1 MLTLLSDY
9 KRMTSSASHQE
20 SQARKSIP
28 FWRDERVL
36 QAAAQVIS
44 AIIVIGALIWVG
56 VNVLEAAK
64 QRGLS
69 LGFDFIN
76 DPAGFPISESVIP
89 FDDSYPFGTAFLV
102 GLLNTLKVSI
112 IGILLAT
119 ILGILVG
126 LARLSTNWLV
136 NKIALAYIEL
146 HRNVPLLVLLFI
158 WYFGIFNKL
167 PPAKGSLELP
177 GPMYINQRGLYLSWP
192 RLTETGDAFAIS
204 LLIGLILAII
214 VWIYLR
220 RLRERSGR
228 STYFAGVSL
237 AVILVSALLG
247 LMLSAWQ
254 PLWIDIP
261 VFEGFNFSGGLR
273 LTPEFAALLVGLV
286 MYTAAFIAEVVR
298 AGIQA
303 VDFGQ
308 MEAAK
313 AVGLRPMQTLGLVI
327 IPQAMRVIIPPLI
340 SQFLNLTKNSSLA
353 LAIGYAD
360 VFNVGRIMINQAGRA
375 VPVFGMVMVTYLVL
389 SLITSLILN
398 LYNRKFQI
406 SERAA

>member
-1 MLTLLSDY
+1 
-9 KRMTSSASHQE
+9 MTSSTSNRK

-36 QAAAQVIS
+36 KAAAQVIS

-56 VNVLEAAK
+56 VNVLEAAE

-76 DPAGFPISESVIP
+76 EPAGFPISESVIP

-119 ILGILVG
+119 VLGTVVG

-146 HRNVPLLVLLFI
+146 HRNIPLLVLLFI
-158 WYFGIFNKL
+158 WYFAIFNKL
-167 PPAKGSLELP
+167 PPAQGSLELP
-177 GPMYINQRGLYLSWP
+177 GLIYLNQRGLYLAWP
-192 RLTETGDAFAIS
+192 RLTETGGVFAIS
-204 LLIGLILAII
+204 LLVGLILAII

-228 STYFAGVSL
+228 STYFAGVSF
-237 AVILVSALLG
+237 AIMLVSAVLG
-247 LMLSAWQ
+247 LALSAWQ
-254 PLWIDIP
+254 PLWIDTP
-261 VFEGFNFSGGLR
+261 VFEGFNFTGGLR

-303 VDFGQ
+303 VDLGQ

-313 AVGLRPMQTLGLVI
+313 AVGLKPMQTLGLVI

-340 SQFLNLTKNSSLA
+340 SQTLNLTKNSSLA

-360 VFNVGRIMINQAGRA
+360 LFNVGRIMINQAGRA
-375 VPVFGMVMVTYLVL
+375 VPVFSMVMATYLVL

-398 LYNRKFQI
+398 IYNRKIQI
-406 SERAA
+406 SERSE

>member
-1 MLTLLSDY
+1 MSSS
-9 KRMTSSASHQE
+9 TSPSK
-20 SQARKSIP
+20 SQARESAIP
-28 FWRDERVL
+28 LWRDERVL
-36 QAAAQVIS
+36 MGAAQVIS
-44 AIIVIGALIWVG
+44 AIIVIGALIWIA

-64 QRGLS
+64 LRGLS

-119 ILGILVG
+119 ILGTIVG

-146 HRNVPLLVLLFI
+146 HRNIPLLVLLFI
-158 WYFGIFNKL
+158 WYFAIFNKL
-167 PPAKGSLELP
+167 PPAKGSIELP
-177 GPMYINQRGLYLSWP
+177 GPIYLNQRGLYLSWP
-192 RLTETGDAFAIS
+192 RLTETGGVFAIS
-204 LLIGLILAII
+204 LLVGLILAII

-220 RLRERSGR
+220 HLRERSGR
-228 STYFAGVSL
+228 STYFAGVSF
-237 AVILVSALLG
+237 AVMLVSAVLG
-247 LMLSAWQ
+247 LALSAWQ

-261 VFEGFNFSGGLR
+261 VFEGFNFTGGLR
-273 LTPEFAALLVGLV
+273 LTPEFGALLVGLV

-303 VDFGQ
+303 VNLGQ

-313 AVGLRPMQTLGLVI
+313 AVGLKPMQTLGL
-327 IPQAMRVIIPPLI
+327 
-340 SQFLNLTKNSSLA
+340 
-353 LAIGYAD
+353 
-360 VFNVGRIMINQAGRA
+360 
-375 VPVFGMVMVTYLVL
+375 
-389 SLITSLILN
+389 
-398 LYNRKFQI
+398 
-406 SERAA
+406 